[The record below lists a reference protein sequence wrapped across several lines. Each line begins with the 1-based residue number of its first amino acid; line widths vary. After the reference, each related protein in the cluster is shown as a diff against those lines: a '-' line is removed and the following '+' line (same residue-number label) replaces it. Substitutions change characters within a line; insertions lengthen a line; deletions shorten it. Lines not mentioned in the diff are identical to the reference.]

1 MENLVKIAEDV
12 LTSCLAVKTGE
23 EVLIITD
30 DSRKEIGE
38 AIYEAAGNLGCE
50 KLLMVMKEREVSGQ
64 EPPKAIAAAMKA
76 ADVVIVPTAQSL
88 THTNARIE
96 AAKAGTRVAT
106 MPGITKEMFS
116 RGAMTADYNEVEKL
130 TAKVTEM
137 LTRASRARIEKDG
150 YVLNINISGRNGVPS
165 PGVYREAG
173 KCGNLPSGEAYIAP
187 LEDGSDGE
195 MIIDKYVL
203 NGSEEYTVT
212 DTFYFTLFRD
222 EELKIPYEQFETKK
236 LDLNDEAHGTVTFE
250 KLPYGVYYLAETD
263 ADGKPVGDGFD
274 YEVKIEKKQFT
285 ISETNKKETIR
296 IDNCITPDNPG
307 GKHTPKTGDDT
318 LIWPYVTMMLAA
330 LVAGTGSIFGKRRRK
345 RSSK

>member
-64 EPPKAIAAAMKA
+64 EPPKAIAAAMKT

-173 KCGNLPSGEAYIAP
+173 QCGNLPSGEAYIAP

-195 MIIDKYVL
+195 MIID
-203 NGSEEYTVT
+203 GSMV
-212 DTFYFTLFRD
+212 
-222 EELKIPYEQFETKK
+222 
-236 LDLNDEAHGTVTFE
+236 
-250 KLPYGVYYLAETD
+250 VYY
-263 ADGKPVGDGFD
+263 
-274 YEVKIEKKQFT
+274 
-285 ISETNKKETIR
+285 S
-296 IDNCITPDNPG
+296 
-307 GKHTPKTGDDT
+307 
-318 LIWPYVTMMLAA
+318 
-330 LVAGTGSIFGKRRRK
+330 
-345 RSSK
+345 

>member
-64 EPPKAIAAAMKA
+64 EPPKAIAAAMKT

-165 PGVYREAG
+165 
-173 KCGNLPSGEAYIAP
+173 LS
-187 LEDGSDGE
+187 
-195 MIIDKYVL
+195 
-203 NGSEEYTVT
+203 
-212 DTFYFTLFRD
+212 
-222 EELKIPYEQFETKK
+222 
-236 LDLNDEAHGTVTFE
+236 
-250 KLPYGVYYLAETD
+250 
-263 ADGKPVGDGFD
+263 
-274 YEVKIEKKQFT
+274 
-285 ISETNKKETIR
+285 
-296 IDNCITPDNPG
+296 
-307 GKHTPKTGDDT
+307 
-318 LIWPYVTMMLAA
+318 LIH
-330 LVAGTGSIFGKRRRK
+330 I
-345 RSSK
+345 

>member
-150 YVLNINISGRNGVPS
+150 YIGNFYHQQLNFWSGIVYSGTFIVSAVVSPMIRVKPS
-165 PGVYREAG
+165 KSTAG
-173 KCGNLPSGEAYIAP
+173 
-187 LEDGSDGE
+187 
-195 MIIDKYVL
+195 
-203 NGSEEYTVT
+203 
-212 DTFYFTLFRD
+212 
-222 EELKIPYEQFETKK
+222 
-236 LDLNDEAHGTVTFE
+236 
-250 KLPYGVYYLAETD
+250 
-263 ADGKPVGDGFD
+263 
-274 YEVKIEKKQFT
+274 
-285 ISETNKKETIR
+285 
-296 IDNCITPDNPG
+296 
-307 GKHTPKTGDDT
+307 
-318 LIWPYVTMMLAA
+318 
-330 LVAGTGSIFGKRRRK
+330 
-345 RSSK
+345 

>member
-96 AAKAGTRVAT
+96 AAKAGARVAT

-165 PGVYREAG
+165 PGASFGACVA
-173 KCGNLPSGEAYIAP
+173 
-187 LEDGSDGE
+187 
-195 MIIDKYVL
+195 
-203 NGSEEYTVT
+203 
-212 DTFYFTLFRD
+212 
-222 EELKIPYEQFETKK
+222 
-236 LDLNDEAHGTVTFE
+236 
-250 KLPYGVYYLAETD
+250 
-263 ADGKPVGDGFD
+263 
-274 YEVKIEKKQFT
+274 
-285 ISETNKKETIR
+285 R
-296 IDNCITPDNPG
+296 IMT
-307 GKHTPKTGDDT
+307 
-318 LIWPYVTMMLAA
+318 
-330 LVAGTGSIFGKRRRK
+330 S
-345 RSSK
+345 

>member
-64 EPPKAIAAAMKA
+64 EPPKAIAMKA

-150 YVLNINISGRNGVPS
+150 YVLNINISGRNGIPS

-195 MIIDKYVL
+195 MIIDGSMVGIGKLESPLHMTISGGKLRSVTGEKSENLDILLKNEINGTVCELGIGTNEAAIL
-203 NGSEEYTVT
+203 NGIILE
-212 DTFYFTLFRD
+212 D
-222 EELKIPYEQFETKK
+222 EKVY
-236 LDLNDEAHGTVTFE
+236 GTVHIAFGTNTSF
-250 KLPYGVYYLAETD
+250 G
-263 ADGKPVGDGFD
+263 G
-274 YEVKIEKKQFT
+274 
-285 ISETNKKETIR
+285 TNKAECHMDGIILRPTLYL
-296 IDNCITPDNPG
+296 
-307 GKHTPKTGDDT
+307 DDT
-318 LIWPYVTMMLAA
+318 KVIENGVFLI
-330 LVAGTGSIFGKRRRK
+330 
-345 RSSK
+345 